1 MDTAKTLWQAAA
13 SHCANT
19 TALKH
24 FDQLLFS
31 WAVGQ
36 SEVFP
41 ESLADA
47 LRIKPV
53 SVIRLSNQVRA
64 EIQQCSHQSRNLF
77 PLNRSYISTM
87 NRFAS
92 SDIGPAWA
100 GAEPESWINHDVLE
114 GAAHLGF
121 LVDSWIGHSVV
132 AQAGASDQ
140 VAHVDVVGIGESR
153 QHRARACPARPRT
166 GRKC

>member
-92 SDIGPAWA
+92 SDIGP
-100 GAEPESWINHDVLE
+100 
-114 GAAHLGF
+114 LGRVPN
-121 LVDSWIGHSVV
+121 LNRGSAMTYSK
-132 AQAGASDQ
+132 
-140 VAHVDVVGIGESR
+140 
-153 QHRARACPARPRT
+153 ARPTSASSSIRGSGT
-166 GRKC
+166 A